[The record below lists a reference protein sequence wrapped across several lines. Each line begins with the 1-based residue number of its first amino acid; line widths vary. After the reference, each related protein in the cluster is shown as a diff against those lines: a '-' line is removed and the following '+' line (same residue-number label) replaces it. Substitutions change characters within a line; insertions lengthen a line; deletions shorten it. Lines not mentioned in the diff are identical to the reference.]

1 MRCACSGC
9 ASVRLRWYRR
19 EASYGSE
26 PQHPAVFVEGQEQR
40 EYALSD
46 LDVGWMIGC
55 ECVGLAG
62 T

>member
-1 MRCACSGC
+1 
-9 ASVRLRWYRR
+9 VRLRWYRR

-26 PQHPAVFVEGQEQR
+26 PQYPAVFVEGQEQR